1 MAKQISLPHNLEYRD
16 YQKWI
21 VSYLRNWGKRAILMY
36 HRRGGKDKTMF
47 NLCVEMAI
55 REPGGY
61 AYILPTYAQWKK
73 IILDSIDKDGNLY
86 FASDGHLGLGGLDL
100 FKANINDNGS

>member
-1 MAKQISLPHNLEYRD
+1 
-16 YQKWI
+16 
-21 VSYLRNWGKRAILMY
+21 MY

-61 AYILPTYAQWKK
+61 AYILPTYAQ
-73 IILDSIDKDGNLY
+73 
-86 FASDGHLGLGGLDL
+86 
-100 FKANINDNGS
+100 

>member
-1 MAKQISLPHNLEYRD
+1 
-16 YQKWI
+16 
-21 VSYLRNWGKRAILMY
+21 MY

-61 AYILPTYAQWKK
+61 AYILPTYAQGKK
-73 IILDSIDKDGNLY
+73 IIWDSIDKEGKK
-86 FASDGHLGLGGLDL
+86 
-100 FKANINDNGS
+100 FKDHIPKELLV